1 MSNFNATESAPPIT
15 RRTRWPP

>member
-1 MSNFNATESAPPIT
+1 MSNFNTTESAPPIT